1 MGEREEEVRKAVEV
15 VDLLV
20 DQAYNL
26 TKVLYHFHKFHVEL
40 ARLLLMPPFIG
51 RSEEEES

>member
-1 MGEREEEVRKAVEV
+1 MAEREEVRRAIETI
-15 VDLLV
+15 DLLV

-40 ARLLLMPPFIG
+40 ARLFFMPPFAWLERKG
-51 RSEEEES
+51 RS